1 MKLDDS
7 TEQKIDDAVRRVSRG
22 DASAFEVIV
31 RQFEKPLRAWLA
43 AHAPPGVD
51 VDELAQQS
59 FIAAYTN
66 LKQFS
71 LGTSFGAWLFSIA
84 KYQLRTET
92 TRLRRLA
99 DYHSRY
105 APTLLQ
111 ESLEKSTNENT
122 ELWDT
127 RLDFLQDCVQQ
138 LGQNL
143 GQYITWRY
151 HDQISIEEMANA
163 TGRSTG
169 AIKKQLWMLRQK
181 LLKCIEHKT
190 ESLGGLS

>member
-43 AHAPPGVD
+43 AHAPPGAD